1 MKHRQRIKAILL
13 GTPLEEP
20 ARWVYRRL
28 RLSQILGYDRDLGYD
43 KQQAESYD
51 RETIAVI
58 ERVLH
63 TNSNCID
70 VGCHRGDIL
79 REILRVAPIG
89 THYAFEPIPYLY
101 RRLVKH
107 FRNVRVCQLALSDR
121 PGVTTFHHVL
131 NRPDYSGIRQRK
143 YPSNDEIIEQIEVR
157 QDTLDN
163 VIPENVPIHFMKV
176 DVEGAELNVLRGA
189 VRTIQDNK
197 PVIVFEH
204 GLGAADFYGA
214 KPDEVFE
221 LLSKCCGLR
230 VSLMERWL
238 RDEKPLD
245 RAEFIEQFEHN
256 INYYFIAY
264 P

>member
-1 MKHRQRIKAILL
+1 MKHRQRIKAALL

-28 RLSQILGYDRDLGYD
+28 HLSQILGYDRNLGYD
-43 KQQAESYD
+43 KRQAERYD

-63 TNSNCID
+63 SNSNGVD
-70 VGCHRGDIL
+70 VGCHRGQIL
-79 REILRVAPIG
+79 REILRVAPSG

-101 RRLVKH
+101 RRLMKR
-107 FRNVRVCQLALSDR
+107 FRNIRVHQLALSDK
-121 PGVTTFHHVL
+121 PGVTMFHHVL
-131 NRPDYSGIRQRK
+131 NRPEYSGIRQRE
-143 YPSNDEIIEQIEVR
+143 YPGNDEIIQQIEVK

-163 VIPENVPIHFMKV
+163 VTPEDIPIHFIKI
-176 DVEGAELNVLRGA
+176 DVEGAELKVLRGA
-189 VRTIQDNK
+189 ARIIRDNK

-204 GLGAADFYGA
+204 GLGAADHYGA
-214 KPDEVFE
+214 KPGEVYD
-221 LLSKCCGLR
+221 LLAKHCGLR

-238 RDEKPLD
+238 QDEEPLD
-245 RAEFIEQFEHN
+245 REGFIEQFEHN